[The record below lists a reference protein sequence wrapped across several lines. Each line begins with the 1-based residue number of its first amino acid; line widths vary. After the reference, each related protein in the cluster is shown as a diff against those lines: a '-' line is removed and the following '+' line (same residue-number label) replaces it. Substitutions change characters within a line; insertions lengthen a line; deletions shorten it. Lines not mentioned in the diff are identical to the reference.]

1 MCVTEASKSKNP
13 KGKGKGNWKG
23 KSKIVPKQWCQ
34 MSRNEQWWLCQLES
48 GKLQRRVEQAEA
60 KMHPVQARPF
70 SLG

>member
-13 KGKGKGNWKG
+13 KGKGKGKWKG

-34 MSRNEQWWLCQLES
+34 MSCDEKWWLHQLET
-48 GKLQRRVEQAEA
+48 GALHKRVKEAEA